1 MSGQEIGYVGYS
13 PDYKS
18 KKPTYQDLC
27 KKSWDLRHTAGY
39 RAGVEAMRDA
49 TIAYINSQPRP
60 SSLQAINS
68 KGRLI
73 SLANKLLGH
82 KENE

>member
-27 KKSWDLRHTAGY
+27 KKSWDLRHAAGY

-49 TIAYINSQPRP
+49 FKRHFKLGILEENDVDLIAD
-60 SSLQAINS
+60 
-68 KGRLI
+68 
-73 SLANKLLGH
+73 KLLEY
-82 KENE
+82 KEGE